1 MSFLVAAEPWI
12 KALHIISVIAWMS
25 GLLYLPRLFVYHA
38 DAAVGS
44 VQSET
49 FKVMEAKLSRV
60 IMLPAAIATILFGG
74 LMVGIPGVVDFHE
87 HWFDTKMLLVILLLG
102 YHHAL
107 GRWRGAFARDLN
119 RHPARFYRMMNEIP
133 AVIMIGIVIL
143 VVVRPF

>member
-133 AVIMIGIVIL
+133 AAIMIGIVIL